1 MLRRDTIPCLEV
13 GVSFV
18 DDSIEC
24 FSLFLFSFEKF
35 AISHLTNPS
44 SSDSIL
50 STTTDPVDERTVIN
64 PPESYIVDE
73 RTRNATSVPKEFPD
87 ENDLENTFNADVKT
101 FRKSLKIVE
110 TYIDEWTGLEHPRS
124 VATWHG
130 NPPLEKYPEK
140 DFMNNRFT
148 EPGTKTDFSNLT
160 PYQARKKAVELARSK
175 NNEWLPKGKSAA
187 YHDSKTQ
194 IYLDKGV
201 LAGSFMEGD
210 KDTEVVAQ
218 IQPALDVLGASA
230 DLLSIQDTVFR
241 FRYHGLIKNK
251 RGMAAW
257 TETLIRDCGV
267 SCTGVVFEAGTRKR
281 DPKYDNTGETWH
293 GPY

>member
-1 MLRRDTIPCLEV
+1 MYVFIQEICT
-13 GVSFV
+13 
-18 DDSIEC
+18 
-24 FSLFLFSFEKF
+24 
-35 AISHLTNPS
+35 SHLTNLS
-44 SSDSIL
+44 SSNSII
-50 STTTDPVDERTVIN
+50 SATTDPVDERTVIN

-87 ENDLENTFNADVKT
+87 ENDVENTFNADVKT

-130 NPPLEKYPEK
+130 NPPLEKYPDK

-187 YHDSKTQ
+187 YLDAKTQ

-210 KDTEVVAQ
+210 KDPEVVAQ